1 LGLAGKETM
10 SEALT
15 VEDALKLVEDQA
27 QWMREDGPAD
37 MRDMLY
43 FVRSIRKK
51 VQDGVGRDAIIDGC
65 ARDDEDDL

>member
-1 LGLAGKETM
+1 M

-15 VEDALKLVEDQA
+15 VEDTLKLVEDQA

-43 FVRSIRKK
+43 FVRSIRKQ
-51 VQDGVGRDAIIDGC
+51 VQDGADRDAIIASC
-65 ARDDEDDL
+65 ARDDDDDL

>member
-1 LGLAGKETM
+1 M

-15 VEDALKLVEDQA
+15 VEDTLKLVEDQA

-43 FVRSIRKK
+43 FVRSIRKQ
-51 VQDGVGRDAIIDGC
+51 VQDGVDRDAIIASY
-65 ARDDEDDL
+65 ARDDDDDL

>member
-1 LGLAGKETM
+1 M

-15 VEDALKLVEDQA
+15 VEDTLKLVEDQA

-51 VQDGVGRDAIIDGC
+51 VQEGMDRDAIIASC
-65 ARDDEDDL
+65 ARDDDDDL